1 LKRVKLFF
9 WVIFFQ
15 IFILNN
21 IQFSGYINPYY
32 YIIFILTISN
42 KTSKSTTLLLAFL
55 IGFIIDIFSNSYGIH
70 SFASVLIAYLTPRWI
85 KAVNRIKDSDEIIE
99 INDLSMRKFLILSAS
114 LVLIHHFTLFLL
126 ESFSFKNMFS
136 IIQSTFISAFFTL
149 ILLIIHKIFSTKK
162 P

>member
-1 LKRVKLFF
+1 MKRVKLFF

-42 KTSKSTTLLLAFL
+42 KTSKSTALLLAFL
-55 IGFIIDIFSNSYGIH
+55 IGFIIDVFSNSYGIH
-70 SFASVLIAYLTPRWI
+70 SFASVLIAYLTPIWI
-85 KAVNRIKDSDEIIE
+85 TKLDRIKDSEERIE
-99 INDLSMRKFLILSAS
+99 INKLSMRKFLILSAS

-126 ESFSFKNMFS
+126 ESFPFKNMFY

-149 ILLIIHKIFSTKK
+149 ILLIIHKSFSAKK
-162 P
+162 T

>member
-1 LKRVKLFF
+1 MKRVKLFF

-32 YIIFILTISN
+32 YIIFILAISN
-42 KTSKSTTLLLAFL
+42 KTSKSTSLLLAFL

-99 INDLSMRKFLILSAS
+99 INNLSMRKFLILSAS

-126 ESFSFKNMFS
+126 ESFSFKNMFY

-149 ILLIIHKIFSTKK
+149 ILLIIHKFFSAK
-162 P
+162 